1 MCKDYLTFTSAAM
14 VPAAVAKLKLR
25 KTATARTDAL
35 KEAAAGSMSLVEFQA
50 NARQRA
56 DDNALEDG
64 MLNVMTGGG
73 SGSPPLFHD
82 DDDGVL
88 GMGVPTHPPAAQTVS
103 SW

>member
-14 VPAAVAKLKLR
+14 VPAAVAKLKV
-25 KTATARTDAL
+25 RTTTRNMAL
-35 KEAAAGSMSLVEFQA
+35 KEAAAGSMSLAEFQA

-73 SGSPPLFHD
+73 SGSPPGFND
-82 DDDGVL
+82 DDDVVL
-88 GMGVPTHPPAAQTVS
+88 GMGYPTHPPAAQTVS